1 MDNLQFYR
9 DRYLEYCTFNR
20 NLAPGTIYGYRHDL
34 DNFILFLE
42 KLEPP
47 VLCWTQVKRK
57 HLDHYLEVLSEHYS
71 VCTIKGNFSS
81 LRCFFYFMQE
91 DGLEFD
97 SPFRRFRL
105 HMQRPTPIPISLT
118 LGEVAGILREAYK
131 SENLNAFRKA
141 RDLLV
146 LELLFSGGM
155 RVGELC
161 DITISRYD
169 PVEKTI
175 EVIGKGSKNR
185 IFFITNKEVLSLLD
199 DYLALRSHPSFLN
212 GTLLLSDN
220 LLLADSLLP
229 LKPTHVRDIIQKYV
243 MAAGI
248 TKRVTPHTFRHTF
261 ASLLL
266 EEGVDIKY
274 IQEFLGHSTIVTTQI
289 YLHTT
294 AEKKRALLEE
304 KHPREKLH
312 FTQDL
317 TAPF

>member
-1 MDNLQFYR
+1 MDNLNFYR

-20 NLAPGTIYGYRHDL
+20 NLAPGTIYSYRYDL
-34 DNFILFLE
+34 NNFIFFLE

-47 VLCWTQVKRK
+47 VLCWTQVKRR
-57 HLDHYLEVLSEHYS
+57 HLDHYLEVVSEHYS

-81 LRCFFYFMQE
+81 LRCFFYFLQE

-105 HMQRPTPIPISLT
+105 HMQKPASIPISLT
-118 LGEVAGILREAYK
+118 LGEVTGILEEAYR
-131 SENLNAFRKA
+131 SENPNAFQKA
-141 RDLLV
+141 RDILV

-161 DITISRYD
+161 GITLSRYD

-185 IFFITNKEVLSLLD
+185 ILFITNKEVLSLLD
-199 DYLALRSHPSFLN
+199 DYLALRSHLSFRN
-212 GTLLLSDN
+212 GDRLLSDN
-220 LLLADSLLP
+220 LLITDGLLP
-229 LKPTHVRDIIQKYV
+229 LKPIHVRGIIKKYV
-243 MAAGI
+243 MASGI

-274 IQEFLGHSTIVTTQI
+274 IQEFLGHSSIKTTQI
-289 YLHTT
+289 YLHTSSGRKREIL
-294 AEKKRALLEE
+294 AEM
-304 KHPREKLH
+304 HPRKRLG
-312 FTQDL
+312 
-317 TAPF
+317 PK